1 MMSLSLPDL
10 SLLSENISHSAV
22 LASTLVVALAE
33 IGDKTQLLSLL
44 LAIKFRNKLA
54 IVMGILVATLLNH
67 AASAWL
73 GVWLGESLNSW
84 MNSEL
89 ARWLLAGGFIAMAL
103 WILIPDKEDDDTDT
117 HQAWGAFLAT
127 TFLFFLAEIGDKTQ
141 VATVLL
147 GAEFSSVL
155 WVTVGTTLGMM
166 LANVPVV
173 IFGEQLMRRMPMKA
187 AHYLTSALF
196 IAMAVRVVI
205 G

>member
-1 MMSLSLPDL
+1 
-10 SLLSENISHSAV
+10 
-22 LASTLVVALAE
+22 
-33 IGDKTQLLSLL
+33 
-44 LAIKFRNKLA
+44 
-54 IVMGILVATLLNH
+54 
-67 AASAWL
+67 
-73 GVWLGESLNSW
+73 
-84 MNSEL
+84 
-89 ARWLLAGGFIAMAL
+89 MAL
-103 WILIPDKEDDDTDT
+103 WILIPDKEDENTNT
-117 HQAWGAFLAT
+117 HQAWGAFLAA

-173 IFGEQLMRRMPMKA
+173 MFGRRLMQRLPMKA

-196 IAMAVRVVI
+196 IAMAVWAVS